1 VSLNVTMSNTKVGIR
16 LVGICAFI
24 IVLAIAGLAS
34 DLITR
39 LLVSGIDGLL
49 LLMVCLLMGG
59 LFSLMLLV
67 LAWES
72 GLLGSRSRTTTE
84 DAKPAAGK

>member
-1 VSLNVTMSNTKVGIR
+1 MSNTLRVAIR

-24 IVLAIAGLAS
+24 ILLSIAGLAS
-34 DLITR
+34 DFITR
-39 LLVSGIDGLL
+39 LLAAGIDGLL

-67 LAWES
+67 VAMES
-72 GLLGSRSRTTTE
+72 VLIGSHSK
-84 DAKPAAGK
+84 DADAAKPAAGK